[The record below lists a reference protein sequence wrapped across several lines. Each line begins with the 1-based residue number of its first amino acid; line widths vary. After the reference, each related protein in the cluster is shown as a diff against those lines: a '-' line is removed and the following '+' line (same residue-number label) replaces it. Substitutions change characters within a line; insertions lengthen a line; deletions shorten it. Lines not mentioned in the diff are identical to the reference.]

1 MIFKGDLKQFHPMDA
16 LMFLSH
22 LDLNGILS
30 VKHEDKLL
38 SLSFKNGF
46 LVDAYSQLGD
56 DKILRTIVFRKLI
69 TEEQFKR
76 VLQIKHETGIPV
88 RQILDN
94 LNYFPLSRIKEVLE
108 SSIKEVLLE
117 FFLLENGQFQFTDVL
132 VDSDEAQT
140 SFTVQN
146 IALEITS
153 QSDEWRDF
161 ETSNISLDRGLEIIR
176 LPKKDKD
183 VLDIEKMILRLVEK
197 NKSIRQ
203 VLQQLPAASFTGLK
217 AIERFLGDGTCKLA
231 PLKTEEIN
239 HGVISDSDRLF
250 FAFRRAFKA
259 LVSTEDTFEKLR
271 AMLSFCRDFFNNIL
285 ILKVRE
291 TQIFE
296 YILFTIN
303 KKEGIQK
310 KTIRKSLGKIDQE
323 PFFHAVD
330 QSGVGFFGKVF
341 PSKIVSEIM
350 PHIESGECAV
360 VPVDNKSN
368 LSLLVYVSTN
378 KAAGDSNPLHYL
390 ELLSWLVSPS
400 KEERGAHLNQPPSA
414 LQDVAA
420 GCVSENDARLT
431 MPPNNI
437 DDLVSKIEELPPLP
451 SVASQIIGLLSDPN
465 CSPEEL
471 ETLIGQDQALVAK
484 LIKVSNSVLFGGYQK
499 VASLQRALTR
509 LGVRTVK
516 NLVLAASAH
525 NFFPQNNSR
534 IGIWSQILWHHSV
547 ECGMAARRIAMHV
560 GYNDPEEAFVGGVV
574 HDIGKLIIM
583 LKLSDKFQ
591 QIQRLKEKNNL
602 ADIEIEKQV
611 IGYDHQAI
619 GEILLKKWNMPATIQ
634 TCVRYHHNGHTESQ
648 SHTIALIVGY
658 GNYLSHRYG
667 FHAKPGASDCD
678 TDNPPHLQLLKITPE
693 INADIIDNIKADFQN
708 TDLFK

>member
-1 MIFKGDLKQFHPMDA
+1 MIFKGDLRQFHPMDA

-22 LDLNGILS
+22 LGLNGMMS
-30 VKHEDKLL
+30 VTLGDKLL
-38 SLSFKNGF
+38 SLSFKDGF
-46 LVDAYSQLGD
+46 LVDAYSQIGD

-69 TEEQFKR
+69 SEDQLKR
-76 VLQIKHETGIPV
+76 ILQIMRETGMPV
-88 RQILDN
+88 RQILEN

-117 FFLLENGQFQFTDVL
+117 FFLMENGQFQFTDVM
-132 VDSDEAQT
+132 VDTDGAQT

-146 IALEITS
+146 IVLEIVS
-153 QSDEWRDF
+153 QADEWRDF
-161 ETSNISLDRGLEIIR
+161 ETSIISMDRGLEIIEP
-176 LPKKDKD
+176 PKKGKD
-183 VLDIEKMILRLVEK
+183 VLDIEKIVLRSVEK
-197 NKSIRQ
+197 NVSIRQ
-203 VLQQLPAASFTGLK
+203 ILQQLPASSYTGLK
-217 AIERFLGDGTCKLA
+217 AVERFLSDGTCKLA
-231 PLKTEEIN
+231 PLKKEEIN
-239 HGVISDSDRLF
+239 YAVISDSDRLF

-259 LVSTEDTFEKLR
+259 LVSTEDTLEKLR
-271 AMLSFCRDFFNNIL
+271 AMLSFCKDYFNNIL

-296 YILFTIN
+296 YILFTID

-310 KTIRKSLGKIDQE
+310 KTIRKSMGRIDHE
-323 PFFHAVD
+323 LVFHAVD

-341 PSKIVSEIM
+341 PSKIISEIM
-350 PHIESGECAV
+350 PLSETGECAV
-360 VPVDNKSN
+360 IPVDNKRK
-368 LSLLVYVSTN
+368 LSLLVYVST
-378 KAAGDSNPLHYL
+378 KRAAGDSNPLHYL

-400 KEERGAHLNQPPSA
+400 QKETGASLNRPSTA

-420 GCVSENDARLT
+420 ACVSDNDALLT

-437 DDLVSKIEELPPLP
+437 DDLVKKIEELPPLP
-451 SVASQIIGLLSDPN
+451 SVVSQIIRLLSDPN
-465 CSPEEL
+465 SSPEEL

-484 LIKVSNSVLFGGYQK
+484 LIKVSNSVLFGGFQK

-547 ECGMAARRIAMHV
+547 ECGMAARRIAMRV

-574 HDIGKLIIM
+574 HDIGKLVIM

-591 QIQRLKEKNNL
+591 QIQKLKEKNNL

-611 IGYDHQAI
+611 LGYDHQAI

-634 TCVRYHHNGHTESQ
+634 TCVRYHHNGHTEGQ

-658 GNYLSHRYG
+658 GNYLSHRHG
-667 FHAKPGASDCD
+667 FHAKPEPSDCD
-678 TDNPPHLQLLKITPE
+678 TDNPPYLQLLKITPE
-693 INADIIDNIKADFQN
+693 INADIIENVKTDFQS
-708 TDLFK
+708 TGLFE

>member
-1 MIFKGDLKQFHPMDA
+1 MIFKGDLRQFHPMDA

-22 LDLNGILS
+22 LDINGMLS
-30 VKHEDKLL
+30 VKLEDKLL
-38 SLSFKNGF
+38 SLSFKDGF
-46 LVDAYSQLGD
+46 LVDAYSQIGD
-56 DKILRTIVFRKLI
+56 DKILRTIIFRKLI
-69 TEEQFKR
+69 SEDQFKR
-76 VLQIKHETGIPV
+76 VLQIKHETGMPV

-132 VDSDEAQT
+132 VDTDGAQT

-161 ETSNISLDRGLEIIR
+161 ETSNISLDRGLEIIK

-197 NKSIRQ
+197 NVSIRQ
-203 VLQQLPAASFTGLK
+203 VLQQLPAASYTGLK
-217 AIERFLGDGTCKLA
+217 AMERFLSDGTCKLA

-250 FAFRRAFKA
+250 FAFRRAFKS

-271 AMLSFCRDFFNNIL
+271 VMLSFCKDYFNNIL

-296 YILFTIN
+296 YILFTID

-323 PFFHAVD
+323 LVFHAVD

-341 PSKIVSEIM
+341 PSKIISEIM
-350 PHIESGECAV
+350 PLFETGECAV
-360 VPVDNKSN
+360 IPVDNKSK
-368 LSLLVYVSTN
+368 LSLLVYVSTK

-400 KEERGAHLNQPPSA
+400 KEETGAHLNQPPPA
-414 LQDVAA
+414 LKDVAA
-420 GCVSENDARLT
+420 GCVSDNDARLT

-437 DDLVSKIEELPPLP
+437 DDLVNKIEELPPLP
-451 SVASQIIGLLSDPN
+451 SVASQIIRLLSDPN
-465 CSPEEL
+465 SSPEEL

-484 LIKVSNSVLFGGYQK
+484 LIKVSNSVLFAGYQK
-499 VASLQRALTR
+499 IASLQRALTR

-516 NLVLAASAH
+516 NLVLVASAH

-547 ECGMAARRIAMHV
+547 ECGMAARRIAMRV

-574 HDIGKLIIM
+574 HDIGKLVIM

-591 QIQRLKEKNNL
+591 QIQKLKEKNNL

-634 TCVRYHHNGHTESQ
+634 TCVRYHHNGHTEGQ

-658 GNYLSHRYG
+658 GNYLSHRHG
-667 FHAKPGASDCD
+667 FHAKPGLSDCD

-693 INADIIDNIKADFQN
+693 INADIIENVKTDFQN
-708 TDLFK
+708 TGLFK

>member
-1 MIFKGDLKQFHPMDA
+1 MIFKGDLRQFHPMDA

-22 LDLNGILS
+22 LDINGMLS
-30 VKHEDKLL
+30 VKLEDKLL
-38 SLSFKNGF
+38 SLSFKDGF
-46 LVDAYSQLGD
+46 LVDAYSQIGD
-56 DKILRTIVFRKLI
+56 DKILRTIIFRKLI
-69 TEEQFKR
+69 TEDQFKR
-76 VLQIKHETGIPV
+76 VLQIKHETGMPV

-132 VDSDEAQT
+132 VDTDGAQT

-161 ETSNISLDRGLEIIR
+161 ETSNISLDRGLEIIK

-197 NKSIRQ
+197 NVSIRQ
-203 VLQQLPAASFTGLK
+203 VLQQLPAASYTGLK
-217 AIERFLGDGTCKLA
+217 AMERFLSDGTCKLA

-271 AMLSFCRDFFNNIL
+271 VMLSFCKDYFNNIL

-296 YILFTIN
+296 YILFTID

-323 PFFHAVD
+323 LVFHAVD

-341 PSKIVSEIM
+341 PSKIISEIM
-350 PHIESGECAV
+350 PLFETGECAV
-360 VPVDNKSN
+360 IPVDNKSK
-368 LSLLVYVSTN
+368 LSLLVYVSTK

-400 KEERGAHLNQPPSA
+400 KEETGAHLNQPPPA
-414 LQDVAA
+414 LKDVAA
-420 GCVSENDARLT
+420 GCVSDNDARLT
-431 MPPNNI
+431 MPPNNM
-437 DDLVSKIEELPPLP
+437 DDLVNKIEELPPLP
-451 SVASQIIGLLSDPN
+451 SVASQIIRLLSDPN
-465 CSPEEL
+465 SSPEEL

-484 LIKVSNSVLFGGYQK
+484 LIKVSNSVLFAGYQK

-547 ECGMAARRIAMHV
+547 ECGMAARRIAMRV

-574 HDIGKLIIM
+574 HDIGKLVIM

-591 QIQRLKEKNNL
+591 QIQKLKEKNNL

-634 TCVRYHHNGHTESQ
+634 TCVRYHHNGHTEGQ

-658 GNYLSHRYG
+658 GNYLSHRHG
-667 FHAKPGASDCD
+667 FHAKPGPSDCD

-693 INADIIDNIKADFQN
+693 INADIIENVKADFQN

>member
-1 MIFKGDLKQFHPMDA
+1 MIFKGDLRQFHPVDA

-22 LDLNGILS
+22 LGLNGMLS
-30 VKHEDKLL
+30 VTLGDKLL
-38 SLSFKNGF
+38 SLSFKDGF
-46 LVDAYSQLGD
+46 LVDAYSQIGD
-56 DKILRTIVFRKLI
+56 GKILRTIIFRKLI
-69 TEEQFKR
+69 SEDQFKR
-76 VLQIKHETGIPV
+76 VLQIMRETGMPV

-132 VDSDEAQT
+132 VDTDGAQT
-140 SFTVQN
+140 SFVVQN
-146 IALEITS
+146 IVLEIAS

-161 ETSNISLDRGLEIIR
+161 ETSIISLDRGLEIIDP
-176 LPKKDKD
+176 PKKGKD
-183 VLDIEKMILRLVEK
+183 VLYIEKMILGLVEK
-197 NKSIRQ
+197 NVSIRQ
-203 VLQQLPAASFTGLK
+203 ILQQLPATSYTGLK
-217 AIERFLGDGTCKLA
+217 AVERFLSDGTCKLA
-231 PLKTEEIN
+231 PLKKEEIN
-239 HGVISDSDRLF
+239 HPVISDSDRLF

-259 LVSTEDTFEKLR
+259 LVSTEDTLEKLR
-271 AMLSFCRDFFNNIL
+271 AMLSFCKDYFNNIL
-285 ILKVRE
+285 ILKARE
-291 TQIFE
+291 TQIFQ
-296 YILFTIN
+296 YSLFTID

-310 KTIRKSLGKIDQE
+310 KTIRKPVGRIDHE
-323 PFFHAVD
+323 PVFQAVD

-341 PSKIVSEIM
+341 PSKIISEIM
-350 PHIESGECAV
+350 PLPETGECAV
-360 VPVDNKSN
+360 IPVDNKSK
-368 LSLLVYVSTN
+368 LSLLVYVST
-378 KAAGDSNPLHYL
+378 KRAAGDLHPLHYL

-400 KEERGAHLNQPPSA
+400 QKETGASLNRPSTA
-414 LQDVAA
+414 FQDVAA
-420 GCVSENDARLT
+420 ASVSDNDAPLT

-437 DDLVSKIEELPPLP
+437 NDLVKKIEELPPLP
-451 SVASQIIGLLSDPN
+451 SVASQIIRLLSDPN
-465 CSPEEL
+465 SSLEEL

-484 LIKVSNSVLFGGYQK
+484 LIKVSNSALFGGFQK

-516 NLVLAASAH
+516 NLVLAASAR

-547 ECGMAARRIAMHV
+547 ECGMAARRIAMRV

-574 HDIGKLIIM
+574 HDIGKLVIM

-591 QIQRLKEKNNL
+591 QIQKLKEKDNL

-611 IGYDHQAI
+611 LGYDHQAI

-634 TCVRYHHNGHTESQ
+634 TCVRYHHNGHTEGQ

-658 GNYLSHRYG
+658 GDYLSHRYG
-667 FHAKPGASDCD
+667 FHTEPGQSDCD
-678 TDNPPHLQLLKITPE
+678 TDNPPYPQLLRITPE
-693 INADIIDNIKADFQN
+693 INADIIEKVKADFQN
-708 TDLFK
+708 TGLFE